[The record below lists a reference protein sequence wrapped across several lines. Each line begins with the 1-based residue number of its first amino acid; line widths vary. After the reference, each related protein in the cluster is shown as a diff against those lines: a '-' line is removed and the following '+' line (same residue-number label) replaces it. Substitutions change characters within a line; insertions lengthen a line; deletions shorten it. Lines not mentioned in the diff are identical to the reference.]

1 MPPSRGRLPTFWI
14 CIFLLSVAAI
24 AGLSGIVVVALGR
37 SVFMPPPPSHTGPA
51 LQVTPASVAL
61 GAMIT
66 LLGSH
71 FSPGGRVGLSYNA
84 SVPIVD
90 TAGKSDI
97 AADKQGNFTDTVIV
111 EPEWQAG
118 PHDIH
123 AEDALLHTIASL
135 MLTVTGESPSRRP
148 AHLHLSTN
156 TVALRSAY
164 QPRTIRP

>member
-1 MPPSRGRLPTFWI
+1 MPPSRLRLPAFWI

-66 LLGSH
+66 LRGSH

-90 TAGKSDI
+90 TAGKIAI
-97 AADKQGNFTDTVIV
+97 AANKQGNFTDTVIV

-118 PHDIH
+118 PH
-123 AEDALLHTIASL
+123 ALPSQNGFFHKIA
-135 MLTVTGESPSRRP
+135 RF
-148 AHLHLSTN
+148 HL
-156 TVALRSAY
+156 
-164 QPRTIRP
+164 